1 MKIKRR
7 KNRMT
12 NFEKIKEQITVRDMA
27 IQIVVD
33 NPCCGC
39 PANGK
44 ICDGDS
50 MDCVTTVIKW
60 LEMEAE

>member
-1 MKIKRR
+1 
-7 KNRMT
+7 MT

-33 NPCCGC
+33 NPCCRC

-50 MDCVTTVIKW
+50 MDCVTTVMKW
-60 LEMEAE
+60 LEMKAE

>member
-1 MKIKRR
+1 
-7 KNRMT
+7 MT

-27 IQIVVD
+27 IQMVVN
-33 NPCCGC
+33 NPCIKC

-50 MDCVTTVIKW
+50 NDCVTTVMKW
-60 LEMEAE
+60 LKMKAE